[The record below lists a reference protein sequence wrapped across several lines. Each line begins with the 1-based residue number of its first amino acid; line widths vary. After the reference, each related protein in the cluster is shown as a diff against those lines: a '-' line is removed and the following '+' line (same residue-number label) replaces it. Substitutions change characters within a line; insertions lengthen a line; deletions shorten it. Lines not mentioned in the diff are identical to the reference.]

1 MGSRDPLPQL
11 TMANDPLRARG
22 YLHIDEPPTRSAIAA
37 AVSNPERVAQWSF
50 FPLITNIRIIR
61 KLRRKGNSFVVKEKR
76 RSISYASHRDAA
88 LYAYYAEKLTR
99 LYEQRLRKL
108 QLDHVV
114 TAFRTGDG
122 RCNIHFAHEAFEWID
137 GNRPCVALAYDISG
151 FFDNLDHQVLR
162 RKWCDV
168 LGTSSLPSDHY
179 ALYRSLTRFSTV
191 QQVTLYATF
200 GISMHAPKA
209 SGRTRACTPK
219 EFRER
224 IADAGHLQVHQDA
237 KGIPQGTPLSAA
249 LSNIYML
256 DFDEQLSAQIN
267 AWGGLYRRYCDDVL
281 CIVPP
286 DQAENAKSLIE
297 SLVNSIKLEV
307 QPEKLEECLFGLSS
321 TTAKPALQYLG
332 LTYDG
337 RRVRL
342 RSGGVARFYNRIRK
356 GVRKADRARTK
367 ASNALGVEKKYVP
380 IKRGRLNRSYLYIGP
395 RNFVSY
401 AARAARITHSPA
413 IRDQIARRAQA
424 INEAIQRAD
433 ETL

>member
-1 MGSRDPLPQL
+1 
-11 TMANDPLRARG
+11 MANDPLRLRG
-22 YLHIDEPPTRSAIAA
+22 YLHIDKPPTRSAIAA

-50 FPLITNIRIIR
+50 FPLITNIKVIR

-88 LYAYYAEKLTR
+88 LYAYYAEKLTK

-108 QLDHVV
+108 KLDHVV

-137 GNRPCVALAYDISG
+137 ANRPCVALAYDISG
-151 FFDNLDHQVLR
+151 FFDNLEHQLLR

-168 LGTSSLPSDHY
+168 LSTSSLPPDHY

-209 SGRTRACTPK
+209 SGRERACTPK

-224 IADAGHLQVHQDA
+224 IVDAGYLQVHQET
-237 KGIPQGTPLSAA
+237 KGIPQGTPLSAV

-256 DFDEQLSAQIN
+256 DFDEQLAGQVN

-286 DQAENAKSLIE
+286 DQAENAKSLVE

-307 QPEKLEECLFGLSS
+307 QPEKLEECLFGLSG

-342 RSGGVARFYNRIRK
+342 RSGGVARFYNRLRK

-367 ASNALGVEKKYVP
+367 ITNARGVAKKSVP
-380 IKRGRLNRSYLYIGP
+380 IKRGRINRSYLYVGP

-424 INEAIQRAD
+424 INEAIQHAD
-433 ETL
+433 ETQ

>member
-11 TMANDPLRARG
+11 TMANDPLRPRG
-22 YLHIDEPPTRSAIAA
+22 YLHIDEPPTRSAIVA
-37 AVSNPERVAQWSF
+37 AVSNPTRVAKWSF
-50 FPLITNIRIIR
+50 FPLITNVRVIR
-61 KLRRKGNSFVVKEKR
+61 KLRRKGASFVVKEKR
-76 RSISYASHRDAA
+76 RAISYASHRDAA
-88 LYAYYAEKLTR
+88 LYAYYSAKLTK

-108 QLDHVV
+108 KLDEVV

-137 GNRPCVALAYDISG
+137 ANRPCVALAYDISG
-151 FFDNLDHQVLR
+151 FFDNLDHKLLR

-179 ALYRSLTRFSTV
+179 ALYRSLIRFSTV
-191 QQVTLYATF
+191 QQVVLYATF

-224 IADAGHLQVHQDA
+224 IADAGYLQVHQDA
-237 KGIPQGTPLSAA
+237 KGIPQGTPISAV

-256 DFDEQLSAQIN
+256 DFDEQLAAQIN
-267 AWGGLYRRYCDDVL
+267 TWNGLYRRYCDDIL

-286 DQAENAKSLIE
+286 EHAEKVKSLIE
-297 SLVNSIKLEV
+297 SLVTSIKLEV
-307 QPEKLEECLFGLSS
+307 QPEKLEECLFGLPG
-321 TTAKPALQYLG
+321 TTSKPALQYLG

-337 RRVRL
+337 RRIRL

-367 ASNALGVEKKYVP
+367 ASNARGVAKKLVP
-380 IKRGRLNRSYLYIGP
+380 VKRGRINRSYLYVGP

-401 AARAARITHSPA
+401 AARASRIAHSPA

-433 ETL
+433 ERQ